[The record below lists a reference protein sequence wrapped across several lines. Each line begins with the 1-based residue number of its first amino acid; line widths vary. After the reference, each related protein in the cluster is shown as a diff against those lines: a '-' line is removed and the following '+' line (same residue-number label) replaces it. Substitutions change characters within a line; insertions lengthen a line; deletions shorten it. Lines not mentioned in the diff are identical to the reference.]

1 VLRREASQLL
11 LLRLLF
17 DDLCNYWK
25 FPFFLMSDNVSNKLR
40 KGHDFESKIKDQL
53 SKHINMNEYKQR
65 KQGHRKQKTKE

>member
-1 VLRREASQLL
+1 
-11 LLRLLF
+11 
-17 DDLCNYWK
+17 
-25 FPFFLMSDNVSNKLR
+25 MSDNVSNKLR